1 MWSTKLN
8 YLRSVLS
15 LFLRVSCSL
24 DWSQT
29 NSLAVGDLELLVL
42 LPHLQSTL
50 IIGMCYYTSYR
61 MLGIEQEKVKQWQMR

>member
-8 YLRSVLS
+8 YLLSVLS

-42 LPHLQSTL
+42 LPPPPK
-50 IIGMCYYTSYR
+50 YFDYR
-61 MLGIEQEKVKQWQMR
+61 NVSLHQF